1 MSHDGVFLDNSTVRF
16 ERLLPGPIER
26 VWDFLT
32 KPELLD
38 SWLASAT
45 GDWRKGGEI
54 ALTFTLAAQE
64 ACGDSVCKG
73 TIQDYEPPRLLSY
86 SWRDID
92 AEGKERPASIVRF
105 ELSTQGDEVRL
116 VLTHRKLTR
125 PEMAGFGA
133 GWDSHLHY
141 LAARLAGEKV
151 RPFNEIFGAAMKHYG
166 SLAKAVTGVSQ
177 DG

>member
-32 KPELLD
+32 KPAFLET
-38 SWLASAT
+38 WLASAT

-64 ACGDSVCKG
+64 DCGDSLCMG
-73 TIQDYEPPRLLSY
+73 TIQEYQPPRLLSY

-92 AEGKERPASIVRF
+92 TDGKEQPASIVRF
-105 ELSTQGDEVRL
+105 ELSDEAGQVRL
-116 VLTHRKLTR
+116 ILTHRKLTR
-125 PEMAGFGA
+125 SEMAGFGA
-133 GWDSHLHY
+133 GWESHLHY
-141 LAARLAGEKV
+141 LAARLAGETV
-151 RPFNEIFGAAMKHYG
+151 RPFSEIFASAMKHYG
-166 SLAKAVTGVSQ
+166 PLAKAVTGVSQ